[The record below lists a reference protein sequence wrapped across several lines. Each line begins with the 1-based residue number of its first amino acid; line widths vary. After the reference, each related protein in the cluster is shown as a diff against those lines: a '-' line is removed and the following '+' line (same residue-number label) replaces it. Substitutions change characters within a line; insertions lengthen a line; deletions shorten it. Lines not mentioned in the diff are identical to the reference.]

1 MKMFIRCDVTM
12 TRDDVWLQVSAE
24 DPDRG
29 ANGNV
34 TYSLVKSSQQQVV
47 RFTIDPHTGPTRMM
61 TSQVFSLTSFAFA
74 GVLRTAEM
82 FEREGR
88 RGVSEFGVTVRAE
101 DQGRPSLAGFCSFRV
116 EIGDVNDNAP
126 VFDLPSYSTSVQ
138 EDSVIGQQV
147 LQVFATDRDAGS
159 NARIHYRIV
168 SDSLESGFFRID
180 EDTGWIKV
188 ASAMSGVSNLAC
200 MLTFLTPVHRN
211 VVVFR
216 TDQRSAAQG
225 RGVRR
230 WLTSAQLH
238 C

>member
-1 MKMFIRCDVTM
+1 MFIRCDVTM
-12 TRDDVWLQVSAE
+12 TRDDVCLQVSAE

-47 RFTIDPHTGPTRMM
+47 RFTIDPHTGATRMV
-61 TSQVFSLTSFAFA
+61 TSQVFLLTSFAFA

-147 LQVFATDRDAGS
+147 LFTQHSQVRLILFLLGDIVNVFEKRLMQQQVF
-159 NARIHYRIV
+159 
-168 SDSLESGFFRID
+168 
-180 EDTGWIKV
+180 
-188 ASAMSGVSNLAC
+188 
-200 MLTFLTPVHRN
+200 
-211 VVVFR
+211 
-216 TDQRSAAQG
+216 
-225 RGVRR
+225 
-230 WLTSAQLH
+230 
-238 C
+238 